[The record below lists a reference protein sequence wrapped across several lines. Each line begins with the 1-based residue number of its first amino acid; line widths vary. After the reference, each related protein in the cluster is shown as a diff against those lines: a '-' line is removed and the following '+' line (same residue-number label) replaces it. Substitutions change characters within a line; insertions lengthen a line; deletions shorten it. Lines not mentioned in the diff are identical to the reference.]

1 MKDYEHLYLKKL
13 FHELNPVCATTGDY
27 LYMANLYARTA
38 VFQDKTDREIEY
50 NWLDED
56 IVGRC
61 KEYGRGCGV
70 GLRSRFR
77 ILRRR

>member
-27 LYMANLYARTA
+27 LYMANLYAVPRTA

-61 KEYGRGCGV
+61 
-70 GLRSRFR
+70 RSVWTR
-77 ILRRR
+77 L